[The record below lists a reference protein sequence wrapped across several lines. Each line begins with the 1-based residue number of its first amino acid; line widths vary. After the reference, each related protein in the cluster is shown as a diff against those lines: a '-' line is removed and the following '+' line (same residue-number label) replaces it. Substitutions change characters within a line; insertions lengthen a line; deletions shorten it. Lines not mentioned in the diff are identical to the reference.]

1 MGTKENE
8 KGALDGTTEFYVKF
22 KHVSQEERPFH
33 FLNTFMTSDRTVQ
46 LRTIILATEALLR
59 KEGVF
64 KEGDSIE
71 DISLYDVNGH
81 LLISGDSLRNEKS
94 QKSTDRNY

>member
-1 MGTKENE
+1 MKTKDE
-8 KGALDGTTEFYVKF
+8 KGTLDGTTEFYVRF
-22 KHVSQEERPFH
+22 KHVSQKERPFH

-46 LRTIILATEALLR
+46 LRTIILAAEALLK

-71 DISLYDVNGH
+71 DISLYDINGD
-81 LLISGDSLRNEKS
+81 LLISEDCLRNEKS
-94 QKSTDRNY
+94 HDSINENS